1 MKYSKLIQE
10 INHIHRKT
18 HANVI
23 KNINQQL
30 SIRNWLIGKFIVEYE
45 QNGTDRA
52 KYGKQLIK
60 KLSQDLTSSIGK
72 GFSERHIAN
81 FRKFFLVYLPISQTL
96 FAKLA
101 DKNILDFDITENK
114 GKKNAFTRD
123 LNDLDYLQLLFSC
136 LSWSHFI
143 ELIRIKDELQRSFYE
158 IECVKN
164 NWSVRELIRQKNSML
179 FERLGLSKDKEKV
192 VKMAQEGVEI
202 TSPDDLIK
210 NPYIFEFLGLKEQ
223 AAYSENDLESA
234 LISHL
239 QEFLFE
245 MGKGFCFIARQYR
258 ISFNND
264 HYYVDL
270 LLYNRIIKSLVLI
283 DLKIRDFKPED
294 AGQMN
299 FYLNYCKEHEMLQ
312 GENEPIAIILCAGKD
327 DVMVEYAFG
336 SCENKIYTAE
346 YRLVL
351 PSPEE
356 LKQEMTNYK
365 DHLLHSFQQN
375 QQRNYVEEVSIDLYK
390 NILIHFKGI
399 TKKRC
404 AKLLDYFR
412 QHDEIRMP
420 EYLELNQISERTGH
434 RDFGKFQRKGIVKFV
449 GAKKTGHYELTEH
462 YREVFMKL
470 KA

>member
-1 MKYSKLIQE
+1 M
-10 INHIHRKT
+10 
-18 HANVI
+18 
-23 KNINQQL
+23 
-30 SIRNWLIGKFIVEYE
+30 
-45 QNGTDRA
+45 
-52 KYGKQLIK
+52 
-60 KLSQDLTSSIGK
+60 
-72 GFSERHIAN
+72 
-81 FRKFFLVYLPISQTL
+81 VYLPISQTL

-101 DKNILDFDITENK
+101 DKNILDLNVTKNK
-114 GKKNAFTRD
+114 GLQNGLVRD
-123 LNDLDYLQLLFSC
+123 LNDVDYLRLLFSS

-179 FERLGLSKDKEKV
+179 FERLGLSKDKAKV
-192 VKMAQEGVEI
+192 IKMSQKGAEI
-202 TSPDDLIK
+202 TSPEDLIK
-210 NPYIFEFLGLKEQ
+210 SPYIFEFLGIKEQ
-223 AAYSENDLESA
+223 AAYSESDLESA

-336 SCENKIYTAE
+336 SFENKIYTAE

-356 LKQEMTNYK
+356 LKREMTNYK
-365 DHLLHSFQQN
+365 DHLLHSFQQD
-375 QQRNYVEEVSIDLYK
+375 RHRSHDMEEVEASIDLYQ
-390 NILIHFKGI
+390 NILVHFKGI

-412 QHDEIRMP
+412 QHNEIRMP
-420 EYLELNQISERTGH
+420 EYLEMNQISERTGH
-434 RDFGKFQRKGIVKFV
+434 RDFEKFQRKGVVKFV
-449 GAKKTGHYELTEH
+449 GAKKNGHYELTEH
-462 YREVFMKL
+462 YYEVFSKL
-470 KA
+470 KGK